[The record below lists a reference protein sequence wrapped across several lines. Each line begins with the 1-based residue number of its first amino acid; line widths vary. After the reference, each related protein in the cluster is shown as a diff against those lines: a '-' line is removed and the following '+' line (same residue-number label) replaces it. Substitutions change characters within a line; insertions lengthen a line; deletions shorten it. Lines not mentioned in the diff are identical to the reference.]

1 MAGKGQPL
9 EAYVHVDTSTAQR
22 QLTDF
27 INTNNGKKITLDVVT
42 NKGAVKNLNAVAKAG
57 KAAQEAVNGQTTKAT
72 KAVKNPYEAAVKSA
86 TQLERAYQNLAD
98 RRAKLQKTISTG
110 KENNLLNTAEIAQYQ
125 KQIQL
130 IESKMKQ
137 IESSRKALKSV
148 SGMMPKDASQTVSY
162 SQTLKNQSAGLI
174 AETDTI
180 LKENQRAAKSFEEIQ
195 RAANKAQNKVIGF
208 DKIGNRLSEYF
219 ATYGNQIQKNVGLY
233 NQFMTLMNKVQTG
246 GFASVQ
252 EANRAFATFRMNA
265 RAAGVEVESIGSKLE
280 RTFGSRVRS
289 ALAGQGV
296 YMIQSA
302 LRGIVQNAIEVD
314 TAMTELK
321 KVTDAS
327 DAEYSQFLTNA
338 SDRAQNLGA
347 TLKDVVSATAD
358 YARLGYDIPDA
369 TKLADSAILYLNVGD
384 DVESMDQAT
393 KSLISTMQ
401 GLTEDLVKQGELLE
415 TPKNLMNYSVVR
427 NNECEC
433 LKIIRIGRS
442 AA

>member
-9 EAYVHVDTSTAQR
+9 QAYVHVDTSTAES
-22 QLTDF
+22 QLNDWLKKSRTITVDVKA
-27 INTNNGKKITLDVVT
+27 NTSAIDKSVKALTSVT
-42 NKGAVKNLNAVAKAG
+42 KAG
-57 KAAQEAVNGQTTKAT
+57 QAAQEAVTGKNIK
-72 KAVKNPYEAAVKSA
+72 VKKNAAQSDAITQAKKTA
-86 TQLERAYQNLAD
+86 TQLESVYTRMAKQK
-98 RRAKLQKTISTG
+98 AKLEADISNPNG
-110 KENNLLNTAEIAQYQ
+110 IYSS
-125 KQIQL
+125 KQIKGFQADL
-130 IESKMKQ
+130 KALQAQMREVN
-137 IESSRKALKSV
+137 ALKSKLGKNPAKLHENDL
-148 SGMMPKDASQTVSY
+148 SSTMNKASTYLGDSKLMT
-162 SQTLKNQSAGLI
+162 SQV
-174 AETDTI
+174 
-180 LKENQRAAKSFEEIQ
+180 ENVIQDNARATKSFKETEK
-195 RAANKAQNKVIGF
+195 AAEKARNKVIGF
-208 DKIGNRLSEYF
+208 DKVGNRLSEYF
-219 ATYGNQIQKNVGLY
+219 ATYGAQIQKNVGLY
-233 NQFMTLMNKVQTG
+233 NQFMTLMNKVQNG

-401 GLTEDLVKQGELLE
+401 GFGIAADDSMTIVDKQHCPL
-415 TPKNLMNYSVVR
+415 
-427 NNECEC
+427 
-433 LKIIRIGRS
+433 
-442 AA
+442 